1 MSTAATLPDSLAE
14 RYALVCDRIAKA
26 AASSGR
32 REKDVFLVAV
42 TKNADPEQIRALID
56 LGHKDLGENR
66 VQQLIHHVA
75 VVDEYHNR
83 LKVLPSSKRGPAGTD
98 SLFAP
103 DQDKLAPIAL
113 RVASTAPGAGGTPIP
128 VPKHEAGTVRAGGV
142 RWHMIGHLQRNKARK
157 VVDLVR
163 LVHSVDS
170 LRIAEELQ
178 AVGLKRDTIIEV
190 LLQVNCSGEA
200 SKFGCP
206 VPAAIPMAEQ
216 LDSMVNLRLR
226 GLMTIAAEGA
236 TEYETRSA
244 FSRCR
249 EIHDEIKAQG
259 IGAAHFNLLSMGMS
273 GDFETAIREGAN
285 IVRVGSAIFG
295 EAKVPDPV
303 DEPEEPDEGEGEA
316 ET

>member
-1 MSTAATLPDSLAE
+1 MSTAVTLPESLAE
-14 RYALVCDRIAKA
+14 RYALVCDRISRA
-26 AASSGR
+26 ATVSGR

-42 TKNADPEQIRALID
+42 TKNADPEQIRSLID
-56 LGHKDLGENR
+56 LGHRDLGENR

-83 LKVLPSSKRGPAGTD
+83 LKVLPSSKRGPAAD

-103 DQDKLAPIAL
+103 DQDKLAPIVIRA
-113 RVASTAPGAGGTPIP
+113 ASTHAAAATGPTPR
-128 VPKHEAGTVRAGGV
+128 HEAGTVRAGGI

-190 LLQVNCSGEA
+190 LLQVNCSGEG

-236 TEYETRSA
+236 NEYETRSA

-249 EIHDEIKAQG
+249 EIHEEVRAQG
-259 IGAAHFNLLSMGMS
+259 IGGAHCNLLSMGMS

-295 EAKVPDPV
+295 EPKVPDPV
-303 DEPEEPDEGEGEA
+303 DEPEDADDTDGEA
-316 ET
+316 EI